1 MTSFRPALN
10 STAIVS
16 SVLAPCLYSSSPGLP
31 QGIRPRAVVCP
42 LSLSAVWPAP
52 KETGKAIR
60 LPHHHRVS
68 ALPRSRAP
76 PRRGPSARPVDPLT
90 RPDVPPIQRAPQPH
104 RHRLRDRRHSPHRPA
119 AGAVK
124 RHFFALPPPQLFDD
138 LAGIDPPAQR
148 ERGQPTDPFSL

>member
-31 QGIRPRAVVCP
+31 QGIRPRAAVCL

-68 ALPRSRAP
+68 AFPRSAPSRLGRRGGSRLLALGIAARRAVRAAVFMHELRAAVGADADELH
-76 PRRGPSARPVDPLT
+76 PRRMVTVAGGFAVRGARDA
-90 RPDVPPIQRAPQPH
+90 D
-104 RHRLRDRRHSPHRPA
+104 LRDWFRPA
-119 AGAVK
+119 SDACVGSE
-124 RHFFALPPPQLFDD
+124 L
-138 LAGIDPPAQR
+138 
-148 ERGQPTDPFSL
+148 